1 MIVIVDFC
9 KTLVPF
15 NTTFEFLKIIC
26 NKNILFRILWLFW
39 KMLSRFGVFIEEKNQ
54 LKIYKTMAP
63 KMYNESLKEIASKI
77 DLEFNVEVFNK
88 IEDFVSDGAFVVI
101 NTATFED
108 FFIYSEIVNFSNIII
123 ASTLHSVNK
132 GEMKLK
138 NLINLDLLNYKK
150 KVVFS
155 DSFAEDSALFL
166 IADEKYYVHNGKAAR
181 I

>member
-15 NTTFEFLKIIC
+15 NTTFEFFNIIC
-26 NKNILFRILWLFW
+26 SKNILFKFFWYFSRI
-39 KMLSRFGVFIEEKNQ
+39 LSRFGVFIEEKNQ
-54 LKIYKTMAP
+54 LKIYKAIAP
-63 KMYNESLKEIASKI
+63 KTYNESLKEIASKI
-77 DLEFNVEVFNK
+77 DGEFNMEVFNK
-88 IEDFVSDGAFVVI
+88 IEDFISDGAFVVI

-108 FFIYSEIVNFSNIII
+108 FFRYSEKVNFSNIII
-123 ASTLHSVNK
+123 ASTLHSDNK

-138 NLINLDLLNYKK
+138 NLVNLDLLNYKK

-155 DSFAEDSALFL
+155 DSFAEDFALFL
-166 IADEKYYVHNGKAAR
+166 IADEKYYVHNGKASR